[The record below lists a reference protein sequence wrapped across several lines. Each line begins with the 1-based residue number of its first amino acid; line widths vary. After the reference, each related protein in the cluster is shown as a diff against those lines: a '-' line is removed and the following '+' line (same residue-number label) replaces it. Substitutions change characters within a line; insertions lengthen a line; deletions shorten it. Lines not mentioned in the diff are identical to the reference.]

1 MKRLWTILILL
12 LCFFRL
18 EAQNSSCAY
27 DGECVTGFSGRI
39 ISFCNN
45 DLPQIIDPGISYFGF
60 NLGYSSIADKQGK
73 LAVSCGGYLIYNGI
87 GDTIWNGRQLNYSR
101 IRYRDQGSSRWT
113 ENSIILPKDNEE
125 YYVFTTTMSDG
136 AWQDWDN
143 GFNFRFDM
151 LTYHIVDMKENN
163 GLGKV
168 VKRNQI
174 LMQDAYLSHNRMTA
188 VKHANGRD
196 WWLIKP
202 HQTKALFYKFLVTSN
217 GIEGPFEQT
226 LNFPELPEISGLYG
240 QSTFNRTG
248 DKYAYCSGTSYG
260 VYVLN
265 FDRCNGDFRP
275 YHFYPIARDTSYS
288 YDYMIGTCFSPDGKL
303 LYANTSYQ
311 IYQMELSDTSQ
322 SSIQLIH
329 GPDDTTNAFAEYA
342 NINLGPDD
350 RLYIGNLNGVRN
362 TISYINQ
369 PNKRGQNCDFCN
381 QCLAVGNG
389 NAKGLPNM
397 PYYHLGALRG
407 SACDTI
413 GKLQFENI
421 KLYPNPVSSEL
432 KVYLPLDYNS
442 EVSTALYTISGQRL
456 MSFNSNLN
464 YRQEYSFDMS
474 SLAKG
479 IYLLRIESDGQ
490 VWKEKVVKE

>member
-1 MKRLWTILILL
+1 MG
-12 LCFFRL
+12 
-18 EAQNSSCAY
+18 Y
-27 DGECVTGFSGRI
+27 SGRI
-39 ISFCNN
+39 MKFNEGNQPTFIVPNRDFY
-45 DLPQIIDPGISYFGF
+45 IY
-60 NLGYSSIADKQGK
+60 NLGAASIADSNGQLL
-73 LAVSCGGYLIYNGI
+73 LATSNYMIADRNGDSISGGGALNGNE
-87 GDTIWNGRQLNYSR
+87 GTKKMQSW
-101 IRYRDQGSSRWT
+101 SSGWRTWT
-113 ENSIILPKDNEE
+113 QNSIILPKGNSE
-125 YYVFTTTMSDG
+125 YYVFTSTMSDSVYDL
-136 AWQDWDN
+136 WQNNVPWSFHYDILN
-143 GFNFRFDM
+143 
-151 LTYHIVDMKENN
+151 YQEVDMKKNN
-163 GLGKV
+163 GKGQVTVLDRPLLKGK
-168 VKRNQI
+168 R
-174 LMQDAYLSHNRMTA
+174 LSHNRMTA
-188 VKHANGRD
+188 VKHANGED